1 MIKALRTFR
10 VRPTLPPGLEPLA
23 ELANNLRWAWHP
35 PTQELFASIDPGL
48 WEEAGQNPVALLGR
62 LSHERLAAMA
72 GDGGLVQQVHD
83 LHADLQGY
91 LHEPRWAQAQDPA
104 PPRVA
109 YFSPEFGLT
118 HVMQTYSGGLGVLAG
133 DHLKAASD
141 LGLELV
147 GVGLLYRHGYFR
159 QWLDADGWQ
168 QESYPDL
175 NPYGLP
181 LRRLERDGE
190 PVTVDVPMGE
200 HVAEAQI
207 WVAHVGRVP
216 LLLLDT
222 DVPQN
227 AAEDRIV
234 TDKLYGG
241 DVEHRVRQELVL
253 GVGGVRALQVAHE
266 LGAIPFLPD
275 LWHSNEGHA
284 GFLQMERIRLLVTDD
299 GMGFDE
305 ALETAR
311 ASVLFTTHT
320 PVPAGIDVF
329 PRELMERYFGGL
341 ADELGIT
348 MDRLMAL
355 GQGPGSAPEE
365 PFNMAVMGLR
375 LSTAANGVSM
385 LHGAVSREM
394 FSRLWPGFD
403 IPEVPIGS
411 VTNGVHAPTWV
422 GQELGRVFDEHL
434 HGGWADNPEAWDR
447 LGDIAD
453 DVLWAAR
460 ERARARMVPEVRAWV
475 RRQHERRGE
484 NPGGLGWVDELLD
497 PSALTIGFARRF
509 AEYKR
514 GTLLLRQPDRLRAL
528 LLSADQPLQFVFAG
542 KAHPRDDLGKD
553 IIRQLVH
560 FSGDPEI
567 RHRIVFV
574 EDYDMDLAKVLLAG
588 VDVWLNNPRRP
599 HEACGTSGMK
609 AVLNGGLHCSTLDGW
624 WDEMY
629 DSENGFAIGGHY
641 HTDDVAHQDAADAT
655 ALFDL
660 LERVIVPRFYER
672 TPGPAGQAG
681 ERPEGGPP
689 PRWMELVRRS
699 LATLGPRVLATRMV
713 REYTLDLYA
722 PLAAHAARLTGDG
735 SRRARSLAAWKRHV
749 RDGWEGVRIA
759 GLEGEQGP
767 ASLGEHR
774 DVRVRVALGRLRPD
788 DVRVEL
794 LHGDVRA
801 DGSLREPAVTPL
813 RLDGVGPDGAHV
825 YTGGF
830 DAAMSGEYGVTA
842 RVVPWHEDL
851 LQWTDAGLVAWAT
864 EGESEK

>member
-1 MIKALRTFR
+1 MIKAVRTFR
-10 VRPTLPPGLEPLA
+10 VRPSLPPALEPLS
-23 ELANNLRWAWHP
+23 ELAGNLRWAWHP
-35 PTQELFASIDPGL
+35 GTQELFAAIDPEL
-48 WEEAGQNPVALLGR
+48 WREVRHNPVALLGR

-72 GDGGLVQQVHD
+72 SDGALVQWVHD
-83 LHADLQGY
+83 VHGDLQRY

-104 PPRVA
+104 PPQVA

-147 GVGLLYRHGYFR
+147 AVGLLYRHGYFR

-175 NPYGLP
+175 NPYGMP
-181 LRRLERDGE
+181 LRRLESDGE
-190 PVTVDVPMGE
+190 PVLVEVPMGG
-200 HVAEAQI
+200 HAAMAQI
-207 WVAHVGRVP
+207 WLAQVGRVP

-227 AAEDRIV
+227 AVADRTV

-241 DVEHRVRQELVL
+241 DVEHRIRQELVL
-253 GVGGVRALQVAHE
+253 GVGGVRALRAAHD
-266 LGAIPFLPD
+266 LGAIPFLPQ

-284 GFLQMERIRLLVTDD
+284 GFLQMERMRRLVVDE
-299 GMGFDE
+299 GMTFDE

-329 PRELMERYFGGL
+329 SRELMEVYFGGL

-348 MDRLMAL
+348 MDKLMSL
-355 GQGPGSAPEE
+355 GHGPGATPDE

-375 LSTAANGVSM
+375 LSTAANGVSR
-385 LHGAVSREM
+385 LHGVVSREM
-394 FSRLWPGFD
+394 FGRLWPGFD
-403 IPEVPIGS
+403 TPEVPITS
-411 VTNGVHAPTWV
+411 VTNGVHAPTWI
-422 GQELGRVFDEHL
+422 GAEMGRVLDAHL
-434 HGGWADNPEAWDR
+434 SADWADSPEAWER
-447 LGDIAD
+447 VGDIPD
-453 DVLWAAR
+453 EVVWGAR
-460 ERARARMVPEVRAWV
+460 QEARARMVTEVRRWV

-484 NPGGLGWVDELLD
+484 NPAALGWVEDLLD
-497 PSALTIGFARRF
+497 PGALTIGFARRF

-514 GTLLLRQPDRLRAL
+514 GTLLLRQPDRLRTL

-553 IIRQLVH
+553 IIRQIVH

-629 DSENGFAIGGHY
+629 DGDNGFAIGGHY

-660 LERVIVPRFYER
+660 LERVVVPRFYD
-672 TPGPAGQAG
+672 
-681 ERPEGGPP
+681 RPDGGVP
-689 PRWMELVRRS
+689 PRWMQLVRRS
-699 LATLGPRVLATRMV
+699 LATLGPQVLATRMV

-722 PLAAHAARLTGDG
+722 PLAAHAGRLVSDT
-735 SRRARSLAAWKRHV
+735 SRRARSLAAWKRHL
-749 RDGWEGVRIA
+749 RDGWDGLRVVE
-759 GLEGEQGP
+759 LEGEQGP

-774 DVRVRVALGRLRPD
+774 EVRARVALGRLRPD

-794 LHGDVRA
+794 LHGGVRA
-801 DGSLREPAVTPL
+801 DGSLEDPLVTPL
-813 RLDGVGPDGAHV
+813 RLEGVGPDGAHV

-830 DAAMSGEYGVTA
+830 DAAVSGEYGVTA

-851 LQWTDAGLVAWAT
+851 LLWTDAGLVAWAT